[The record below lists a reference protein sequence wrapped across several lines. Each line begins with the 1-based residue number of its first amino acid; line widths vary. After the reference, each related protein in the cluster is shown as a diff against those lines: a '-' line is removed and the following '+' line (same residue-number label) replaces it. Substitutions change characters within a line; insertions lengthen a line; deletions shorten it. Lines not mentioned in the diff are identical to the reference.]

1 MPAPVLRSPAPM
13 GLERGISDPRDLFS
27 PVMSSSGDRSP
38 YAAFNER
45 LIADMRAHGGKA
57 TSGPFLGRKVLIL
70 TTVGAR
76 SRELR
81 ETPLAYS
88 TDGDRYVVIGSK
100 GGAPTHPAW
109 YHNIRANPVVTVEV
123 LGERFEGRARVAE
136 GDERDRLF
144 RNQADQLPV
153 FYDYQQK

>member
-1 MPAPVLRSPAPM
+1 MLMSTAGNRS
-13 GLERGISDPRDLFS
+13 S
-27 PVMSSSGDRSP
+27 
-38 YAAFNER
+38 YAAFNDQ
-45 LIADMRAHGGKA
+45 LIADMRAHGGKP
-57 TSGPFLGRKVLIL
+57 TSGPFLGRNVLIL

-76 SRELR
+76 SGERR

-109 YHNIRANPVVTVEV
+109 YHNLRANPLVAVEV
-123 LGERFEGRARVAE
+123 LGDRFEARALVAL

-144 RNQADQLPV
+144 RNQADQMPAFNDYQKRTSRQLPV
-153 FYDYQQK
+153 IVLERAG